1 MATFSDRLP
10 SRHDI
15 YLLFGACVLPVQA
28 QALFSY
34 LNEFP
39 SLLRHMTVWDA
50 LSAGAYSF
58 TFALFESLVLLLAL
72 ALLAIL
78 LPARWLKDDFA
89 SKGSVALYALL
100 PWLVYSLSTEIVSW
114 PRYILLSAGYLLLL
128 SLLYLLLR
136 RVGVTAG
143 SIKALLE
150 RVSLLAYL
158 HVVLDVFSLL
168 VVIVRN
174 L

>member
-1 MATFSDRLP
+1 
-10 SRHDI
+10 
-15 YLLFGACVLPVQA
+15 VLPVQA
-28 QALFSY
+28 RALYSY

-39 SLLRHMTVWDA
+39 SLLRRMTVWDA
-50 LSAGAYSF
+50 LAAGAYTF

-100 PWLVYSLSTEIVSW
+100 PWLVYSLEAESMSW
-114 PRYILLSAGYLLLL
+114 PSHALLSAGYLLLL
-128 SLLYLLLR
+128 GLLYLLLR
-136 RVGVTAG
+136 RLGITTH

-150 RVSLLAYL
+150 RASLLAYL
-158 HVVLDVFSLL
+158 HVALDVFSLL

>member
-1 MATFSDRLP
+1 LATFSDRLP
-10 SRHDI
+10 SRHDA

-28 QALFSY
+28 WAILSFVD
-34 LNEFP
+34 EFP
-39 SLLRHMTVWDA
+39 SLLRRMTLGDA
-50 LSAGAYSF
+50 LSAGAYTF
-58 TFALFESLVLLLAL
+58 AFALFESLALLLAL

-100 PWLVYSLSTEIVSW
+100 PWLVYSLRAEVVSW
-114 PRYILLSAGYLLLL
+114 PRHILLSAGYLLLL
-128 SLLYLLLR
+128 SLLYRLLR

-158 HVVLDVFSLL
+158 HVALDVFSLL